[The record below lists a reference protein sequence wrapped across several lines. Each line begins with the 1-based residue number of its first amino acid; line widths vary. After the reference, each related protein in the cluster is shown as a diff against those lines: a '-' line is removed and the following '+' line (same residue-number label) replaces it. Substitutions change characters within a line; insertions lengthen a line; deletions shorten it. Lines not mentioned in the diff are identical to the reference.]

1 MYNFDDEYFE
11 YITECED
18 VTLSSGKTVSISFIS
33 QGYETVTYYSKA
45 DYYNDFDMETKTIC
59 KVWDF
64 SVYDKESDD
73 TIDNCKEL
81 VTKYGFTEQEVEEM
95 EFLAYYYS
103 DCFKDVDEW
112 NYNFKPKIKPI
123 SFYQNYY
130 KNIKLKPKL
139 I

>member
-81 VTKYGFTEQEVEEM
+81 VTKYG
-95 EFLAYYYS
+95 LLN
-103 DCFKDVDEW
+103 K
-112 NYNFKPKIKPI
+112 
-123 SFYQNYY
+123 
-130 KNIKLKPKL
+130 KLKKWNF
-139 I
+139 